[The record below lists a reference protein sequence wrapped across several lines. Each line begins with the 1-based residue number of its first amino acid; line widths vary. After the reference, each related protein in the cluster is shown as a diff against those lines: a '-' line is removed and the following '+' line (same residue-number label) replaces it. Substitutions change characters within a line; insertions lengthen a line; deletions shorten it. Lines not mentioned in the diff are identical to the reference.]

1 MKYGL
6 GLKQPGI
13 DVAEYPSIAQAA
25 EQRGFESVWLPEHLL
40 LPAELPATYPYSDSG
55 HAPISPETPEL
66 DPWVALAAVAAATST
81 VRLGTGVYIL
91 PLRHP
96 VATARSV
103 MTLDRVSRGR
113 VTMGIGVGWMAEE
126 FAMLGQSFDDRGAR
140 TDECI
145 EVIRL
150 LFSDRVVE
158 HHGAHFDLG
167 PARFEPKPVQGA
179 VPIEVGGTSP
189 PALRR
194 AGRLGDGWIELGS
207 ANLDQVVER
216 LAVIQAARQAAGR
229 AGRPFEV
236 TCGLAAE
243 AAADRAT
250 VARYQAAGVT
260 RLMVG
265 PPRGDSRLAVEDVIE
280 WINRFADTVID
291 PD

>member
-1 MKYGL
+1 MKFGL

-13 DVAEYPSIAQAA
+13 DVAEYPTIAQAA

-40 LPAELPATYPYSDSG
+40 LPTTLPATYPYSGSG
-55 HAPISPETPEL
+55 QAPINPATPEL

-81 VRLGTGVYIL
+81 IRLGTGVFIL

-96 VATARSV
+96 VPTARSV

-126 FAMLGQSFDDRGAR
+126 FAMVGQSFVDRGSRA
-140 TDECI
+140 DECI
-145 EVIRL
+145 AVIRH
-150 LFSDRVVE
+150 LFTADVVE

-167 PARFEPKPVQGA
+167 PAKFEPKPVQHR

-189 PALRR
+189 AALRR

-207 ANLDQVVER
+207 ADLDQVVGR
-216 LAVIQAARQAAGR
+216 LATIEAARRDAGR
-229 AGRPFEV
+229 ADEPFEV

-243 AAADRAT
+243 QAADPAIEG
-250 VARYQAAGVT
+250 RYEAAGVT
-260 RLMVG
+260 RIMVA
-265 PPRGDSRLAVEDVIE
+265 PPRRDARYAVEDVIE
-280 WINRFADTVID
+280 WVNRFGDTVID
-291 PD
+291 RD